1 MSDFGVNEVS
11 DETYRFRSPYQF
23 KIVSYCIGSF
33 LVLKYYVT
41 NELEQDPWTTNYG
54 VQESFSSLAAIES
67 QSHTLQDFSSFL
79 GSSSPQ
85 QRVDFSSSQLYQS
98 QAESE
103 DLAFCESLRKQQT
116 NMEVPERQHSQ
127 LSPLWL
133 RLDEELQLLVLN
145 KLEANMEAPQRQHIQ
160 PSQEQLSV
168 NEPQLKQTSMKPL
181 RSYYSHVHL
190 NFNKHPLEVFTKF
203 VGIFNFT
210 DRKPTSE
217 EIPSHPPSTC
227 LVTATATAAI
237 PLSPNEDKAVGK
249 SMVDEREASQ
259 NTHPVPSLS
268 TGNFPG
274 RASYQGK
281 EKETSS
287 STYVQS
293 LMPATNEPLDRESS
307 GNQGRPNI
315 LSPTHPEQENRH
327 EIPSPISDITLN
339 TGMEN
344 KIVLNAK
351 SDVNRALQACSPPG
365 PDIHRPHG
373 EMDKPL
379 FDIPIYSGKIDS
391 STLSAPVIDLDP
403 EPSAHDREAPTSGM
417 DDEKPRKRGPYK
429 GKRKPRGP
437 RKQ

>member
-1 MSDFGVNEVS
+1 
-11 DETYRFRSPYQF
+11 
-23 KIVSYCIGSF
+23 
-33 LVLKYYVT
+33 
-41 NELEQDPWTTNYG
+41 
-54 VQESFSSLAAIES
+54 
-67 QSHTLQDFSSFL
+67 
-79 GSSSPQ
+79 
-85 QRVDFSSSQLYQS
+85 
-98 QAESE
+98 
-103 DLAFCESLRKQQT
+103 
-116 NMEVPERQHSQ
+116 MEVPERQHSQ

-133 RLDEELQLLVLN
+133 RFDEELQLLVLN

-168 NEPQLKQTSMKPL
+168 NEPQLK
-181 RSYYSHVHL
+181 
-190 NFNKHPLEVFTKF
+190 VFTTF

-210 DRKPTSE
+210 ERRPTSE

-227 LVTATATAAI
+227 LVTATATATAAI

-344 KIVLNAK
+344 KIVWNAI